1 MRHVEFI
8 VEATRY
14 LDSYYFGE
22 KLRKDIEFN
31 EINKE
36 FIENVEDWAEEYDSN
51 ESMFDFLDNEFEL
64 MEWLKPDFRD
74 RKVIKAVMKDA
85 GYKWSN
91 RYDQILDGKK
101 SGAYIL
107 LYHPLEAYE
116 SVYDSLLWGVNN
128 EEDFLQSKVN
138 LLRSFEVEGLMSV
151 IVMTIYVEVLTV
163 ANHMYCIWF
172 VSSIRRRILCHI
184 KVKKLGCRSNT
195 IGEEN

>member
-36 FIENVEDWAEEYDSN
+36 FIENVEDWAEEYDSS
-51 ESMFDFLDNEFEL
+51 ESMFDFLDNEFEF

-74 RKVIKAVMKDA
+74 RKVIKAIMKDA

-107 LYHPLEAYE
+107 LYHPLEAYKN
-116 SVYDSLLWGVNN
+116 VYDSLLWGVNN
-128 EEDFLQSKVN
+128 EEDFLQNKVN
-138 LLRSFEVEGLMSV
+138 LLRTFEVEGLNELKEKFESGERFHV
-151 IVMTIYVEVLTV
+151 CYCDDNICGGTYRGEPYVLYLVCV
-163 ANHMYCIWF
+163 F
-172 VSSIRRRILCHI
+172 
-184 KVKKLGCRSNT
+184 K
-195 IGEEN
+195 